1 MKLNQVFAR
10 PTFVIAALLSVLL
23 LSACGDKEAEAAK
36 VAAEATAKAEA
47 AAKVEAAAP
56 APVVNQAGGYEPTA
70 EERVPG
76 ITRTKEEQDKINAEA
91 LAGTPMPVIPGEAP
105 AVVEPAP
112 AADTEAAA
120 VAK

>member
-10 PTFVIAALLSVLL
+10 PTFVMAALLSALL

-36 VAAEATAKAEA
+36 VAAEAAAKAES
-47 AAKVEAAAP
+47 AAKVEAAAKP
-56 APVVNQAGGYEPTA
+56 APVVNQAGGYEPSA

-105 AVVEPAP
+105 AAVEPAP
-112 AADTEAAA
+112 AADAAPTA
-120 VAK
+120 SK

>member
-1 MKLNQVFAR
+1 MKLNQI
-10 PTFVIAALLSVLL
+10 FVVPALLSALL
-23 LSACGDKEAEAAK
+23 LSACGDKEADAAK
-36 VAAEATAKAEA
+36 VAAQAAAKAEA

-56 APVVNQAGGYEPTA
+56 APVVQQAGGYVPTA

-91 LAGTPMPVIPGEAP
+91 LAGTPLPTIPGEAP

-112 AADTEAAA
+112 ADDTEAAA
-120 VAK
+120 VVK